1 VYFSVTNYVK
11 IVWRII
17 LGNNGREEGLMKTLM
32 LINSLKMP
40 RPLELLIRHV
50 QQFEGIVEVR
60 EVLE

>member
-1 VYFSVTNYVK
+1 
-11 IVWRII
+11 
-17 LGNNGREEGLMKTLM
+17 MKTLM